1 MKIDIIKLRTAIDH
15 HHHAQ
20 ERFFDEHQAAI
31 DRNLNLEMAAR
42 IDAEVHTDEDI
53 RRSVE
58 LLKQYEHV
66 L

>member
-1 MKIDIIKLRTAIDH
+1 MQIDMVKLRDAIDR

-42 IDAEVHTDEDI
+42 LDAEVHTDEDI
-53 RRSVE
+53 RRSIE
-58 LLKQYEHV
+58 LINQYKYSV
-66 L
+66 